1 MSSLPSF
8 PKWIAPKGAK
18 SPPTDAE
25 LNKLI
30 AAREAWAAARIVGW
44 DKRGLQ
50 PDDYDFRSWTNA
62 VPTGVESGH
71 FGLRFGACYEYAREG
86 RKLRGLLLLADPE
99 RKREP
104 WEVGPMVFAGATEDA
119 ARDILAEMFD
129 ALARLAK
136 PLAANL
142 SFAELWRTD
151 RKLVEQVLNDGK
163 FWRNMRVRHGVTSL
177 AKLSRGAP
185 VEVAKRSELEAATT
199 LDTLNWGGKP
209 PADANGVERALY
221 EQTRQR
227 QIKDGKEI
235 ILLRVDLANF
245 RDEHL
250 KEGFGDVLKRLR
262 HSKIDGV
269 DVPPEPH
276 DGKGQNKITA
286 LKADLDGLSAMRLI
300 SKFAM
305 ADAIEKYEI
314 AALIPGDGK
323 EESNFRA
330 KGRVAATEFRRI
342 FHWENEPENCGTW
355 AGHRR

>member
-1 MSSLPSF
+1 MSNLPSF
-8 PKWIAPKGAK
+8 PKWNAPNREKR
-18 SPPTDAE
+18 PPNDAE
-25 LNKLI
+25 LKKLI
-30 AAREAWAAARIVGW
+30 AAREEWAAVRIVGW

-50 PDDYDFRSWTNA
+50 PDDYDFRSWANA
-62 VPTGVESGH
+62 VPTGVENGH
-71 FGLRFGACYEYAREG
+71 FGLRLGACYEYAREG
-86 RKLRGLLLLADPE
+86 RKLRGLLLLADPA

-104 WEVGPMVFAGATEDA
+104 WEFGPMVFAGTTEDT
-119 ARDILAEMFD
+119 AREVLAEMFD

-151 RKLVEQVLNDGK
+151 RKLVEQVINDGK
-163 FWRNMRVRHGVTSL
+163 FWRSMRVRHGITSHSKL
-177 AKLSRGAP
+177 ARGAP
-185 VEVAKRSELEAATT
+185 VELAKHSELEAATT
-199 LDTLNWGGKP
+199 LDTLNWGGTP
-209 PADANGVERALY
+209 PPDAGDVEKTLHT
-221 EQTRQR
+221 ETRPR
-227 QIKDGKEI
+227 QIKEGKEI

-250 KEGFGDVLKRLR
+250 KESFGDVLKRLR
-262 HSKIDGV
+262 QAKMDGV
-269 DVPPEPH
+269 AVPPEPR

-300 SKFAM
+300 SNFAI
-305 ADAIEKYEI
+305 AGAIEKYET

-342 FHWENEPENCGTW
+342 FEWENEPENGGTW
-355 AGHRR
+355 AGHGR